1 MKDEKVTAIITG
13 SVFDH
18 IPFGKAVI
26 LIKLFG
32 LNGKYPYLMG
42 SGLKSEKS
50 PDGKKDI
57 IKIEGKELTE
67 EEINILS
74 LIAPSVTVSIIR
86 DGKVFRKI
94 KTELPERVSRIIIC
108 NNTKCITSIDKN
120 SDTEFIITK
129 RSGEIFLKCK
139 YCGRE
144 YKIDDVKIVI

>member
-1 MKDEKVTAIITG
+1 MKDEKVTAITTG

-18 IPFGKAVI
+18 IPFGKAI
-26 LIKLFG
+26 TLIKLFG

-50 PDGKKDI
+50 PNSKKDI

-86 DGKVFRKI
+86 DGKVFRKM
-94 KTELPERVSRIIIC
+94 KTELPERVFGIIIC
-108 NNTKCITSIDKN
+108 NNPKCITSIDKN
-120 SDTEFIITK
+120 SPTEFIVIK
-129 RSGEIFLKCK
+129 RNDEIFLKCK
-139 YCGRE
+139 YCNRE
-144 YKIDDVKIVI
+144 YKIDDVKIII